1 MSDCT
6 ACSGSGHVCSGGCIP
21 ASLSHPFEQSDEAWR
36 DACGVFGVYAPGT
49 DVANYIY
56 FGLYALQHRGQEGCG
71 MAVWDG
77 KTMRHHK
84 GLGLAAQVFN
94 EQIIKDMV
102 GDIAVGHVRY
112 STTGG
117 NTFVNTQPMLGEGK
131 FGPFAVTHNGNL
143 INTTALRH
151 DLEARGVEFHATSD
165 TEVIVKLIEAAD
177 AATIEEAVA
186 EAMKKMRGAYSL
198 GILAPGKLLAVR
210 DPNGV
215 RPLAVGQI
223 NGSGWAIASETC
235 ALHVIGAEIVR
246 EVQPGEIV
254 TLDSK
259 GLSSLQAVS
268 PGRRSCC
275 IFEFIYFARP
285 DTHIYGKS
293 VYMSRLRM
301 GHLLAQQA
309 PVDADLVIPVPES
322 ALPHAMGY
330 AQVSKIPYGEG
341 LIKNRYI
348 FRTFIAPD
356 QRLRDLGVKMKLTPL
371 RENLAGRRVIVVDD
385 SIVRGTTTGPEVELL
400 REAGAREIHLRIS
413 SPPIKYPCFYGIDTS
428 AGRKEL
434 IAARMTVPEIQE
446 FLNADS
452 LEYLD
457 LKNLVKAVG
466 LPKGNFCTA
475 CFDRQYPIP
484 VPREIKVTKF
494 DLEKPAEAPAPAESP
509 A

>member
-1 MSDCT
+1 MLDST
-6 ACSGSGHVCSGGCIP
+6 ACGQSCQGCG
-21 ASLSHPFEQSDEAWR
+21 DERLWR
-36 DACGVFGVYAPGT
+36 DACGVFGIYGPGE
-49 DVANYIY
+49 DVANITY
-56 FGLYALQHRGQEGCG
+56 FGLYALQHRGQEGAG
-71 MAVWDG
+71 IAVWDG
-77 KTMRHHK
+77 EELHCHK

-94 EQIIKDMV
+94 EQVISDMQ
-102 GDIAVGHVRY
+102 GSIALGHVRY

-117 NTFVNTQPMLGEGK
+117 NTYCNTQPMIGEGK
-131 FGPFAVTHNGNL
+131 FGPFAVAHNGNL
-143 INTTALRH
+143 INTAALRQ
-151 DLEARGVEFHATSD
+151 DLEARGVLFEATSD
-165 TEVIVKLIEAAD
+165 TEVIVKLIEHQGAD
-177 AATIEEAVA
+177 TIEEAVA
-186 EAMKKMRGAYSL
+186 GAMHHMRGAYSL
-198 GILAPGKLLAVR
+198 GIVAPGKLLGVR

-215 RPLAVGQI
+215 RPLSIGQI
-223 NGSGWAIASETC
+223 NGDKYVLASETC
-235 ALHVIGAEIVR
+235 AHHVVGAEFVR

-254 TLDSK
+254 TLSAE
-259 GLSSLQAVS
+259 GISAMQAMD
-268 PGRRSCC
+268 PARKSCC

-285 DTHIYGKS
+285 DSHIYGKS
-293 VYMSRLRM
+293 VYMTRLRM

-356 QRLRDLGVKMKLTPL
+356 QRLRDLGVKMKLSPL
-371 RENLAGRRVIVVDD
+371 KENLAGRRVVVVDD

-428 AGRKEL
+428 AGRSEL
-434 IAARMTVPEIQE
+434 IAARMTVPEIRAH
-446 FLNADS
+446 LDADS

-457 LKNLVKAVG
+457 IKNLVKAVG
-466 LPKGNFCTA
+466 LPKTNFCTA

-484 VPREIKVTKF
+484 VPRAIKVTKF
-494 DLEKPAEAPAPAESP
+494 DLEKPAEKTVKDGDRPES
-509 A
+509 